1 MTIEKTSALKIEDL
15 KINKTLELTI
25 TALLSALAIALRLFK
40 HLILGPIQVINIPA
54 AISIVTALILG
65 GIAGA
70 SVGLISIIGSDLI
83 LGFGL
88 WTIVTS
94 LFLVAIS
101 ILIST
106 LRNKLA
112 DRTQL
117 FSILIVILFIND
129 VFTSTILYMI
139 LGFEFNTALITSIIG
154 LFLPAGGGYMIAPGP
169 ITEISTSLLVVTIKP
184 VIKKAILEVT

>member
-25 TALLSALAIALRLFK
+25 TALLSALAISLRLFK